1 MKKFLPF
8 KIRPFNMANFSSG
21 SGYLALYYVLFM
33 LGTYLLNVLVNI
45 PLTVISSKLSKNQG
59 WVKTRNIKRG
69 LNFVYVPIA
78 VVLSFVLTFV
88 YMWGLEFIYTDGVVA
103 TIAYA
108 FCAASPF
115 VIVYFAIL
123 TALKVADRK
132 DKTKVDDKGDERV
145 KGLFVFAVSFL
156 FVFLYSLVG
165 FTVCLVF
172 NSLIEAIS

>member
-1 MKKFLPF
+1 MKKLFPF

-21 SGYLALYYVLFM
+21 SGYLVFYYVFFM

-59 WVKTRNIKRG
+59 WVKTRTIKRA
-69 LNFVYVPIA
+69 LNFVYVPVAI
-78 VVLSFVLTFV
+78 VLSVVLTFV
-88 YMWGLEFIYTDGVVA
+88 YMWGLKFIYTDGVIA

-123 TALKVADRK
+123 TALIIADRK
-132 DKTKVDDKGDERV
+132 DKTKFDENGVERV
-145 KGLFVFAVSFL
+145 KGLYVFLVSFAFVL
-156 FVFLYSLVG
+156 FYSCVG
-165 FTVCLVF
+165 FSICLMF
-172 NSLIEAIS
+172 NLLIEANS